1 MFDYLIEENELRKEF
16 ERFGLTE
23 QDITFVKEQIAGPV
37 KKNKNVRM
45 LYHPCDTLP

>member
-1 MFDYLIEENELRKEF
+1 MFDYLIEENELRTEF

-23 QDITFVKEQIAGPV
+23 EDITFVKEQIAGPV

-45 LYHPCDTLP
+45 LYHPCDTLL